1 MESKNTNTILTKDEI
16 RKKQQSLS
24 VLRADLN
31 DLSDDKQDL
40 HLDLFNKKFLRKYT
54 SRYESFTNFIEDSPS
69 KIRAEKLRNA
79 EEIDNFVKKET
90 VFETWNNMKEKAIEE
105 WIANN
110 ATLD

>member
-24 VLRADLN
+24 VLRADLSN
-31 DLSDDKQDL
+31 LSDNKRDL
-40 HLDLFNKKFLRKYT
+40 HIDVFNKKFLRKYT
-54 SRYESFTNFIEDSPS
+54 LRYELFTNFIEDSPS
-69 KIRAEKLRNA
+69 KIRAGKLQNA
-79 EEIDNFVKKET
+79 DEIDNFVKKET